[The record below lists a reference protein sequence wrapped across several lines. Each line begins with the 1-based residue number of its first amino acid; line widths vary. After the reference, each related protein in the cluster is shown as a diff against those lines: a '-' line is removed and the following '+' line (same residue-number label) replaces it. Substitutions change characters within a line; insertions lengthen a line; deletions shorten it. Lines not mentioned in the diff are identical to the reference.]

1 MFNDEGIVN
10 DNGGQFKN
18 LRRYECRKN
27 ILVELEKLKLLRG
40 KRDNPM
46 VLSICSKYNL
56 LFN

>member
-27 ILVELEKLKLLRG
+27 ILVELEKLKLLRR
-40 KRDNPM
+40 KQNIS
-46 VLSICSKYNL
+46 L
-56 LFN
+56 